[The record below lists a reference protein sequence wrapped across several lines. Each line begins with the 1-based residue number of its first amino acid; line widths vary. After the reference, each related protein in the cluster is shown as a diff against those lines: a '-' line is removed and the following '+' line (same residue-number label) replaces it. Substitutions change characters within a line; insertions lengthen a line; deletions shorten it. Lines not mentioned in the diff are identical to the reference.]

1 MNIAD
6 LIAKLQTFPPG
17 LPVMLTVSEGGI
29 DYARAVRVADVVRH
43 RHDWSCTPIGQFRE
57 LPDDNASGEP
67 FKAVVIELDAL
78 HMIGGDD
85 A

>member
-6 LIAKLQTFPPG
+6 LIAKLQTLPPD

-29 DYARAVRVADVVRH
+29 DHACAVRVADVARH
-43 RHDWSCTPIGQFRE
+43 RRDCSFMPIGQYRE
-57 LPDDNASGEP
+57 LPDENTVGEP
-67 FKAVVIELDAL
+67 FKAVVIDLDAL
-78 HMIGGDD
+78 QIIGGDD

>member
-17 LPVMLTVSEGGI
+17 LPVMLSVGEGGI

-43 RHDWSCTPIGQFRE
+43 RHDWSCTPIGQYRE
-57 LPDDNASGEP
+57 LPDENTVGEP
-67 FKAVVIELDAL
+67 FKAVVIDLDAL
-78 HMIGGDD
+78 QMIGGDD